1 MRRFTVSAVLLAMMV
16 SSPALACRVN
26 LPAAVRVSSVR
37 AAPDF
42 GGVAV
47 GVIEA
52 STPHLDDTNEAQGWS
67 ATVRIRNTLEG
78 RSTDTSYLIGR
89 SGDSASCD
97 DGQKMP
103 EIGEGW
109 VIYLVQR
116 PTGSV
121 AYLSYPLELV
131 RRIDPQLKAAEISA
145 PTHSGLSDRLLLG
158 EATYPATRTSAE

>member
-1 MRRFTVSAVLLAMMV
+1 MRLFPTYAILLATMV

-26 LPAAVRVSSVR
+26 LPAAVRISSVR
-37 AAPDF
+37 AAADF

-52 STPHLDDTNEAQGWS
+52 PTPDLEDANEAQGWS

-78 RSTDTSYLIGR
+78 QSTDTSYLIGR

-103 EIGEGW
+103 EIGDEW
-109 VIYLVQR
+109 VVYLIQR
-116 PTGSV
+116 PTGSA
-121 AYLSYPLELV
+121 AYLSYPAELV
-131 RRIDPQLKAAEISA
+131 RRTDAQLKTTEV
-145 PTHSGLSDRLLLG
+145 SGSH
-158 EATYPATRTSAE
+158 P